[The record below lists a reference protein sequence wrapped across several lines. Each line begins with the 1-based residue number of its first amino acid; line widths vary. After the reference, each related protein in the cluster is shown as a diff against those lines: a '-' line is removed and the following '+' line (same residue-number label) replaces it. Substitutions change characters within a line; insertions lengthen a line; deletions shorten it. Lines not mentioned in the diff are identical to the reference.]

1 MPLPRSKD
9 DGTNGAPV
17 LDIMKAHVKLFDV
30 EERTEP
36 FTVTRKSDGSTFT
49 LDPQFKCSV
58 EILDDYDE
66 DTDDGETFFESFKYK
81 KNRDGEWCLKANS
94 KLGELAKVVKPGYFE
109 DDTIPDLTADDL
121 EGFELRCRIK
131 PKKNPQTGRVVG
143 STTDWETM
151 RRLPERWNEQQKPG
165 SVETN
170 DDKPVEDPEE
180 DFDSLPF

>member
-81 KNRDGEWCLKANS
+81 WVKKNEGWENQENS
-94 KLGELAKVVKPGYFE
+94 KLGMLTKVVKGKEYF
-109 DDTIPDLTADDL
+109 DDESIPALTASDL
-121 EGFELRCRIK
+121 EGFEMICRVK
-131 PKKNPQTGRVVG
+131 PKKNPNTGQIIG
-143 STTDWETM
+143 STIDWETM
-151 RRLPERWNEQQKPG
+151 KAVPTKAAVAAVAAEE
-165 SVETN
+165 
-170 DDKPVEDPEE
+170 EE
-180 DFDSLPF
+180 DFDSIPF